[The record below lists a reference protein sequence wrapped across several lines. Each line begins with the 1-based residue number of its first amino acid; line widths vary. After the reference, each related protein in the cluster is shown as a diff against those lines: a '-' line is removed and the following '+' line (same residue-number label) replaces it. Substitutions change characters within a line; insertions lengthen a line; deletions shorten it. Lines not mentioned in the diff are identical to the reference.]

1 MMSFAKYLKKNTR
14 ATVSSKT
21 EHARFM
27 AKFRDL
33 KKEKWYIFKNKLLK
47 PPEGNSYPK
56 LPKGN
61 RFYIGQR
68 ARAGMGTGK

>member
-1 MMSFAKYLKKNTR
+1 MSIAKQLKKNTR

-27 AKFRDL
+27 AKFRYV
-33 KKEKWYIFKNKLLK
+33 KNEKWYIFKNKLLK
-47 PPEGNSYPK
+47 PPPGNSYPK
-56 LPKGN
+56 LPRGN
-61 RFYIGQR
+61 IFYIGQR